1 MRELFNRAEVAPRSD
16 AAVPLFRNGLLATG
30 TPPMSKTF
38 TLPSLV
44 RAASAVLAIA
54 ACQACGGSEPAP
66 KPPEPTTDSNAD
78 APSPV
83 SMSAEIG
90 GLNEEKVDKTFQSA
104 LSDFQR
110 CLDDGAKR
118 VEFLGGSV
126 SFFIKIDE
134 RGKIDHAHLEKSTI
148 GDRDTEKC
156 LLDSLRHKHWPKP
169 VGGLHGLA
177 RKSFDFDP
185 PNDVRAPTSWDGDRV
200 TEAVAKLSRKL
211 SVCKKGDSGTFEA
224 TVYVGTDGSVMAAG
238 VTPPDEAGE
247 SDVDCL
253 VSTLKGA
260 SLPSPGSWPA
270 KVTFSL

>member
-1 MRELFNRAEVAPRSD
+1 MFKPFIVSR
-16 AAVPLFRNGLLATG
+16 LA
-30 TPPMSKTF
+30 
-38 TLPSLV
+38 
-44 RAASAVLAIA
+44 RAACGALVIVT
-54 ACQACGGSEPAP
+54 CQACGGSEPAP
-66 KPPEPTTDSNAD
+66 KAPEPTTETNDK
-78 APSPV
+78 APNTV
-83 SMSAEIG
+83 AMSAEIG
-90 GLNEEKVDKTFQSA
+90 GLSEEKVDKTFQSA

-134 RGKIDHAHLEKSTI
+134 HGKVDHAHLEKSTI

-156 LLDSLRHKHWPKP
+156 LLDSLRHKRWPKP
-169 VGGLHGLA
+169 VGGVHGLA

-200 TEAVAKLSRKL
+200 SEGIAKLSHKL
-211 SVCKKGDSGTFEA
+211 AACKNGSSGAFEA
-224 TVYVGTDGSVMAAG
+224 TVYVAIDGSVLAAG

-253 VSTLKGA
+253 VSALKGA
-260 SLPSPGSWPA
+260 ALPSPGSWPA

>member
-1 MRELFNRAEVAPRSD
+1 VTEERED
-16 AAVPLFRNGLLATG
+16 
-30 TPPMSKTF
+30 
-38 TLPSLV
+38 
-44 RAASAVLAIA
+44 
-54 ACQACGGSEPAP
+54 EP
-66 KPPEPTTDSNAD
+66 NQLG
-78 APSPV
+78 V
-83 SMSAEIG
+83 SAEIG
-90 GLNEEKVDKTFQSA
+90 GLSEEKVDKTFQRA
-104 LSDFQR
+104 LPDFQK
-110 CLDDGAKR
+110 CLDDGSKR

-126 SFFIKIDE
+126 SFFLKIDA
-134 RGKIDHAHLEKSTI
+134 RGKVDHAHLEKSTM

-156 LLDSLRHKHWPKP
+156 LLDSLKGKRWPKP

-200 TEAVAKLSRKL
+200 SDAVSRLSKQV
-211 SVCKKGDSGTFEA
+211 SACKKSDKGAFEA
-224 TVYVGTDGSVMAAG
+224 TVYVATDGSVLAAG

-253 VSTLKGA
+253 VAALKNA